1 MRHSKRSMWVAGG
14 LAGAVALILTGQW
27 ALSERRL
34 TDAEFAAHY
43 ATPLPAPSARLA
55 VYHLGHSLVGR
66 DMPAMLAQLAG
77 GHDYASQLGWGASLQ
92 GHWTGDVPGFAE
104 ENAHPQFRP
113 ATEAVD
119 SGDYPVIV
127 LTEMVEIR
135 DAIRYFDSP
144 HHLALWA
151 ERIRAA
157 RPDARIYLYETWHP
171 LNDPEGFLTRID
183 EDRVRYWEGT
193 LLRQAKAN
201 TNVGTIHVIPG
212 GQVKAAVV
220 RAIDAGQIPGLTR
233 REDLFATGSD
243 GQPDPIHF
251 NDLGAYLMALTHFAV
266 IYHRNPS
273 GLPHDLLRAD
283 GSRITPIDPQTAA
296 ALQKIVWQVVTG
308 YAPTG
313 VPQNG

>member
-1 MRHSKRSMWVAGG
+1 MQRGKTFA
-14 LAGAVALILTGQW
+14 LAGLGFGLVAAAVGAGFWWKAPRPI
-27 ALSERRL
+27 S
-34 TDAEFAAHY
+34 DAEFAAHY
-43 ATPLPAPSARLA
+43 AKPLTAPMGAQA

-92 GHWTGDVPGFAE
+92 GHWTGEVPGFAE
-104 ENAHPQFRP
+104 ENAHDRFRP
-113 ATEAVD
+113 AGEAID
-119 SGDYPVIV
+119 SGDYPVVV

-144 HHLALWA
+144 QHLALWA
-151 ERIRAA
+151 MRIRAG

-193 LLRQAKAN
+193 LLRQAK
-201 TNVGTIHVIPG
+201 TNAGVGTIHVIPG

-220 RAIDAGQIPGLTR
+220 RAIEAGQIPGLTR
-233 REDLFATGSD
+233 REDLFATGAD

-251 NDLGAYLMALTHFAV
+251 NDLGAYLMALTHYAV
-266 IYHRNPS
+266 IYHRDPS
-273 GLPHDLLRAD
+273 GLAHDLLRAD
-283 GSRITPIDPQTAA
+283 GSRITPFDPQTAA
-296 ALQKIVWQVVTG
+296 TLQKIVWQVVTG

-313 VPQNG
+313 VQQNG